1 MVMILVVEDTASER
15 ELICSYLQAAGH
27 QTIAAENGKQ
37 ALTKIEQQ
45 IPDVIITDL
54 VMPDMSG
61 LELCRHIKKN
71 ALAKAVPIIACTS
84 KSTDL
89 DKLWGLKQGINIYLT
104 KPFTREDI
112 LEAVR
117 SLTGGKS

>member
-1 MVMILVVEDTASER
+1 MALVMVVEDTASER
-15 ELICSYLQAAGH
+15 ELICGYLQSAGY

-37 ALTKIEQQ
+37 ALTKLEAQ

-61 LELCRHIKKN
+61 LELCRNIKKN
-71 ALAKAVPIIACTS
+71 ASANKVPIIACTS
-84 KSTDL
+84 KSSDL

-104 KPFTREDI
+104 KPFSREDI

-117 SLTGGKS
+117 SLAGAK